1 MNKMA
6 SNLEPRLGGHILA
19 DQLVIQGADT
29 AFCVP
34 GESYLTLLDGLY
46 HHQNSIR
53 VVHSRHE
60 GAAANMA
67 DAYGKMTGKPGI
79 CMVTRGPGATNAS
92 IGVHTAFQDSTPMI
106 VLIGQIGRSMTDR
119 EAFQE
124 IDYRRMFG
132 EMAKWVAQID
142 QVERIP
148 EYISRAFHVSQ
159 SGRPGPVVLA
169 LPEDMLSSM
178 VTVADAK
185 KSYPVEAAPTPE
197 AMEELRD
204 RLSKA
209 KKPLLIVGGPT
220 WNKQAVEDVTAFV
233 EANNLPVACAFRY
246 QDRFNNTHPN
256 YVGDIGIGINPKLA
270 TRVKESD
277 LLIIAGPRMG
287 EMTTGGYSMLNIPET
302 DQDLI
307 HIMPGAEEL
316 GRVYNPDLGINSS
329 LRQFCKMARELAPVD
344 NSAWASEAAI
354 GNADYLERI
363 KPTDAPGDVNMS
375 EIVSWL
381 SNRMPEDGVVTHGA
395 GNYSVWVT
403 RFFQHRTYPTQIAP
417 TNGAMGYS
425 VPAAI
430 GAKITDPNR
439 MVVSFNG
446 DGCFMMLGQ
455 EMITAKQFNAPVIFI
470 VVNNGMLGTIRM
482 HQEREFPN
490 NVMST
495 ELMNPDF
502 VQLAES
508 YGAQGE
514 RVTRTEDF
522 EAAFERAVNCGRSAL
537 IELVVDEQAL
547 TPAQTLD
554 QVRAAGS
561 VKQK

>member
-1 MNKMA
+1 MA
-6 SNLEPRLGGHILA
+6 SNHEPRLGGHILA

-148 EYISRAFHVSQ
+148 EYISRAFHVAQ

-287 EMTTGGYSMLNIPET
+287 EMTTGGNSMLNIPET

-561 VKQK
+561 VKKK

>member
-1 MNKMA
+1 MA

-60 GAAANMA
+60 GAAANM
-67 DAYGKMTGKPGI
+67 AYGKMTGKPGI

-132 EMAKWVAQID
+132 EMSKWVAQID

-148 EYISRAFHVSQ
+148 EYISRAFHVAQ

-537 IELVVDEQAL
+537 IELIVDEQAL
-547 TPAQTLD
+547 TPTQTLD

-561 VKQK
+561 VKKK

>member
-1 MNKMA
+1 MA
-6 SNLEPRLGGHILA
+6 SNHEPRLGGHILA

-132 EMAKWVAQID
+132 EMSKWVAQID

-148 EYISRAFHVSQ
+148 EYISRAFHVAQ

-363 KPTDAPGDVNMS
+363 KPTDVPGDVNMS

-561 VKQK
+561 VKKK

>member
-1 MNKMA
+1 
-6 SNLEPRLGGHILA
+6 
-19 DQLVIQGADT
+19 
-29 AFCVP
+29 
-34 GESYLTLLDGLY
+34 
-46 HHQNSIR
+46 
-53 VVHSRHE
+53 
-60 GAAANMA
+60 
-67 DAYGKMTGKPGI
+67 
-79 CMVTRGPGATNAS
+79 
-92 IGVHTAFQDSTPMI
+92 MI

-561 VKQK
+561 VKKK

>member
-1 MNKMA
+1 MA

-316 GRVYNPDLGINSS
+316 GRVYNPNLGINSS

-363 KPTDAPGDVNMS
+363 KPTDVPGDVNMS

-561 VKQK
+561 VKKK

>member
-1 MNKMA
+1 MA

-106 VLIGQIGRSMTDR
+106 LLIGQIGRSMTDR

-148 EYISRAFHVSQ
+148 EYISRAFHLAQ

-178 VTVADAK
+178 ATVADAK
-185 KSYPVEAAPTPE
+185 KAYPVEAAPTPE

-209 KKPLLIVGGPT
+209 KKPILIVGGPT

-277 LLIIAGPRMG
+277 LLIVAGPRMG
-287 EMTTGGYSMLNIPET
+287 EMTTGGYNMLNIPET

-329 LRQFCKMARELAPVD
+329 LRQFCKMARALAPVD
-344 NSAWASEAAI
+344 SSAWASEAAI

-363 KPTDAPGDVNMS
+363 KSTDVPGDVNMS

-430 GAKITDPNR
+430 GAKITDPSR

-514 RVTRTEDF
+514 RVTRTEGF

-561 VKQK
+561 VKKK

>member
-1 MNKMA
+1 MA

-132 EMAKWVAQID
+132 EMSKWVAQID

-561 VKQK
+561 VKKK

>member
-1 MNKMA
+1 MA

-19 DQLVIQGADT
+19 DQLVIQGANT

>member
-1 MNKMA
+1 MA

-363 KPTDAPGDVNMS
+363 KPTDVPGDVNMS

>member
-1 MNKMA
+1 MA

-106 VLIGQIGRSMTDR
+106 LLIGQIGRSMTDR

>member
-1 MNKMA
+1 MA

-148 EYISRAFHVSQ
+148 EYISRAFHVAQ

-363 KPTDAPGDVNMS
+363 KPTDVPGDVNMS

-561 VKQK
+561 VKKK

>member
-1 MNKMA
+1 MA
-6 SNLEPRLGGHILA
+6 SNHEPRLGGHILA

-561 VKQK
+561 VKKK

>member
-1 MNKMA
+1 MA

-363 KPTDAPGDVNMS
+363 KPTDVPGDVNMS

-561 VKQK
+561 VKKK

>member
-363 KPTDAPGDVNMS
+363 KPTDVPGDVNMS

-561 VKQK
+561 VKKK

>member
-1 MNKMA
+1 MA

>member
-1 MNKMA
+1 MA

-53 VVHSRHE
+53 VIHSRHE

-354 GNADYLERI
+354 GNADYLEWI

-561 VKQK
+561 VKKK

>member
-1 MNKMA
+1 MA

-132 EMAKWVAQID
+132 EMSKWVAQID

-148 EYISRAFHVSQ
+148 EYISRAFHVAQ

-561 VKQK
+561 VKKK

>member
-1 MNKMA
+1 MA

-148 EYISRAFHVSQ
+148 EYISRAFHVAQ

-561 VKQK
+561 VKKK